1 MPKKSPFRLWLG
13 KNKMT
18 VPEFVAEAINR
29 GVSVAKQNTA
39 YNWARG
45 SKPRNQVLFEEVFP
59 DIKF

>member
-1 MPKKSPFRLWLG
+1 
-13 KNKMT
+13 MT